1 MKVRNFC
8 VIVDPVSTGA
18 KYAPALSSFGIHCIA
33 VRSPGYASD
42 IAGLFQERD
51 FYSVIQFSGDL
62 EALAKELKDF
72 GRISFVLAGSHYG
85 LELAD
90 KLATRLDLAAVN
102 DFSLSRV
109 RHDKFELINW
119 LNEKGIAAPG
129 QLLSCDLKE
138 IEQWVAE
145 SCPLPIV
152 IKPRASAGTDS
163 VTVCHDL
170 RSLRAGFDRIVGK
183 VDRYN
188 NVNTH
193 ALVQSYL
200 TGQEYAVDSVTYD
213 GVHKF
218 ICMWKAT
225 RDKGEFPFAYVQEM
239 VAADEENFPII
250 REYVS
255 SILNACGYRY
265 GAAHTEVILDATGQP
280 KVIELNARAHGTL
293 DQYLPLAGV
302 GTNQVIEVA
311 RSYCG
316 APLPANWGDS
326 PVRRGHS
333 LKVTLVST
341 TEGTIGTDPR
351 WDIFESLPSY
361 CSSYKRIKRGGTL
374 KKTRDMPSSPGVI
387 FLHSPSYEK
396 VWADY
401 EKLRLLEKD
410 FYAELLE
417 LDIAAA

>member
-18 KYAPALSSFGIHCIA
+18 KYAPAFSSFGIHSIA

-42 IAGLFQERD
+42 VAGLFQEKD
-51 FYSVIQFSGDL
+51 FYSVFQFSGDL
-62 EALAKELKDF
+62 EALVKELKGL
-72 GRISFVLAGSHYG
+72 GRVSFVLAGSHYG

-90 KLATRLDLAAVN
+90 QLAAQLDLVTAN
-102 DFSLSRV
+102 DFLLSRV

-119 LNEKGIAAPG
+119 LNEKNIAAPK
-129 QLLSCDLKE
+129 QLLSSDLKE
-138 IEQWVAE
+138 IEKWISA
-145 SCPLPIV
+145 SCSLPVV

-170 RSLRAGFDRIVGK
+170 QSLRAGFDRIVGK

-213 GVHKF
+213 GVHQF

-239 VAADEENFPII
+239 VAADEESFSII
-250 REYVS
+250 SEYVS
-255 SILNACGYRY
+255 SILDACAYRY

-302 GTNQVIEVA
+302 GTNQVLEVA
-311 RSYCG
+311 RAYCG

-326 PVRRGHS
+326 PARRGYS

-341 TEGTIGTDPR
+341 MEGMVCTDPR

-361 CSSYKRIKRGGTL
+361 CSSYKRIKRGGKL

-387 FLHSPSYEK
+387 FLHSSSYEE

-401 EKLRLLEKD
+401 DKLRLLEKD
-410 FYAELLE
+410 FYAEILKP
-417 LDIAAA
+417 DIAGA